1 VSAPISQP
9 DPSPKRQY
17 SAAGTAALL
26 VIGLLFLVPSGICTG
41 IFGGGALLDAFT
53 SPHNASDALSMLL
66 MAFLFGGP
74 FIAVGGVMVWIGVRR
89 LRGR

>member
-1 VSAPISQP
+1 MSQP

-53 SPHNASDALSMLL
+53 SPHNASDSLSMIF
-66 MAFLFGGP
+66 AAILFGGP
-74 FIAVGGVMVWIGVRR
+74 FITVGAVMVLIGIRR